1 MTNDAKR
8 ETVKLADMEPKF
20 RGRAVGIIIVLL
32 ILMFLNSS
40 AASDSINVI
49 TSYFPETFGWS
60 DTQVALP
67 QTIGSLISIPLL
79 ALAAVFYHK
88 FSTLH
93 VLRVSFLIQGICV
106 ILIGV
111 TCGHYWGY
119 ATAAIVVRMC
129 STVNQFGTYKL
140 CTDWFNSWRGR
151 ILGIV
156 TIAGPISSAST
167 AGVLTAGN
175 AVLGFSTT
183 FVVFGI
189 VVLVL
194 CVASTFISKSYPE
207 DYGLA
212 VDGVVRTPEELAA
225 LDGDVNSPS
234 IWTLK
239 AMIRTK
245 EYWIVTFAIAFFAMA
260 MSGTMQMWIRITVM
274 GKGLDMGLAIVA
286 LSIGS
291 LLGIP
296 ISMVSGVIDDKFGTN
311 KAAFFVWMFM
321 IVLMLC
327 MIFITPA
334 CAWLVYVATFCVGAV
349 TGCFPNINPSI
360 KAYTFGRKAFVTA
373 NSVSAMI
380 ENLFMSGALIF
391 LSIISDLTGSFTPA
405 YVIHVIITAIFAV
418 LLLTIKPM
426 APEVIGVE
434 AAKEI
439 VKRATEPRHKGS

>member
-140 CTDWFNSWRGR
+140 CTPGR
-151 ILGIV
+151 RRRREQHL
-156 TIAGPISSAST
+156 
-167 AGVLTAGN
+167 
-175 AVLGFSTT
+175 
-183 FVVFGI
+183 
-189 VVLVL
+189 
-194 CVASTFISKSYPE
+194 
-207 DYGLA
+207 
-212 VDGVVRTPEELAA
+212 
-225 LDGDVNSPS
+225 
-234 IWTLK
+234 
-239 AMIRTK
+239 
-245 EYWIVTFAIAFFAMA
+245 
-260 MSGTMQMWIRITVM
+260 
-274 GKGLDMGLAIVA
+274 
-286 LSIGS
+286 
-291 LLGIP
+291 
-296 ISMVSGVIDDKFGTN
+296 
-311 KAAFFVWMFM
+311 
-321 IVLMLC
+321 
-327 MIFITPA
+327 
-334 CAWLVYVATFCVGAV
+334 
-349 TGCFPNINPSI
+349 
-360 KAYTFGRKAFVTA
+360 
-373 NSVSAMI
+373 
-380 ENLFMSGALIF
+380 
-391 LSIISDLTGSFTPA
+391 
-405 YVIHVIITAIFAV
+405 
-418 LLLTIKPM
+418 
-426 APEVIGVE
+426 
-434 AAKEI
+434 
-439 VKRATEPRHKGS
+439 